1 MITEAV
7 GSEEL
12 AIVTAKSAV
21 DDNSDDNRDDNCFI
35 HDAIYRGKLV
45 LSCLV
50 TASACSWQC
59 GGQGFESP

>member
-21 DDNSDDNRDDNCFI
+21 DDNSDDNLDDIGPSNHHRYI
-35 HDAIYRGKLV
+35 PEMR
-45 LSCLV
+45 LSSLF
-50 TASACSWQC
+50 TAHACSWQC